1 MGGDLGDRHRAAA
14 QVERLLV
21 LGAEVA
27 EGVAPVAMTCDM
39 RSSAMVGR
47 VRPLLTVKGR
57 TSRPA
62 ASSSQ
67 GPSPAAVTFK
77 ASTPRVRRSAAGER

>member
-1 MGGDLGDRHRAAA
+1 MRGELGDREGRPA
-14 QVERLLV
+14 QVEYLRV
-21 LGAEVA
+21 FGSEVA
-27 EGVAPVAMTCDM
+27 EGVAPVAMTWDI
-39 RSSAMVGR
+39 RSSETVGR

-67 GPSPAAVTFK
+67 GPSPAAATVK
-77 ASTPRVRRSAAGER
+77 ASSPGVRRRAAGAR